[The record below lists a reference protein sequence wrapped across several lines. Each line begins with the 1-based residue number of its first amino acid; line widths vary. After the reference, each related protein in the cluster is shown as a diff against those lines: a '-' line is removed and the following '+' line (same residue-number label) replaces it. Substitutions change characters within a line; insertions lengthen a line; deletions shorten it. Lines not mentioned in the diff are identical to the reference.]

1 MELRAPNGGIVEA
14 SGEHAE
20 RLLAGG
26 FTKVEKPKKPKKK
39 AKKSEE

>member
-20 RLLAGG
+20 RLIAGG
-26 FTKVEKPKKPKKK
+26 FTKVEKPKKPKKP
-39 AKKSEE
+39 KKSKE

>member
-26 FTKVEKPKKPKKK
+26 FTKVEKPKPKKKPKKK
-39 AKKSEE
+39 SEE

>member
-14 SGEHAE
+14 SGEIAE

-26 FTKVEKPKKPKKK
+26 FTKVEQPKKPKKK